1 MVDLWLTYKDRNGSE
16 QRIAVDKDKFA
27 IGRHSENDL
36 SIADGRLSRNHAL
49 IERFGDIFVLSD
61 KGSSNGTEI
70 NGEELAEPTALKD
83 GDVVSFGGLE
93 ATIEIPSEESSS
105 ETPTPEVASTP
116 AANPAPAAAAP
127 AVETG
132 IPKSFFII
140 APIFAL
146 IVIGGLGI
154 LLYMS
159 RGSKPTIDNSDP
171 TYSRDLD
178 STPTPRKGKSD
189 VSDDPGQKNSD
200 DVTSTSPTPVSSNG
214 TSVPT
219 PAAVDP
225 EITKTENDASA
236 FLRKIAQNDPRA
248 FVIGEP
254 AKIILAKIKSVSGS
268 SALAANIGSARRNSA
283 QIKALAASKNLK
295 PDLLA
300 AAAIAKLGN
309 SSGDVLQTAQ
319 SMAVPLDKL
328 STQLSSE
335 LGEECL
341 VMIAA
346 YDQGA
351 AGDFLKMRNMLQDLA
366 TKMPDLNR
374 DIRTIWWLKKQ
385 NKITDSE
392 YEFAVR
398 FLAVG
403 TIAAKSQGF
412 RRQRRS
418 INLLVSLR
426 RPGMENESWVTG
438 NITLKVGE
446 IPLDIEL
453 TVPAQPVK
461 PMRMLP
467 VFQKMANSIVGL
479 SEKAIVETGE
489 QYLAKWVAVH
499 AVASRCQ
506 SLRSR
511 PINWPN
517 SFKKCLNR
525 GKQ

>member
-1 MVDLWLTYKDRNGSE
+1 MVELWLTYKDPTGSE
-16 QRIAVDKDKFA
+16 QRIAVDTEKFT

-36 SIADGRLSRNHAL
+36 SIADARLSRDHAL
-49 IERFGDIFVLSD
+49 IERFGDIFILSD

-70 NGEELAEPTALKD
+70 NGQDLAEPTALKD

-93 ATIEIPSEESSS
+93 AKIEIPLEDKSSQA
-105 ETPTPEVASTP
+105 PTPEAASTP
-116 AANPAPAAAAP
+116 PVGATPAATP
-127 AVETG
+127 TAVETG

-140 APIFAL
+140 APIFAV
-146 IVIGGLGI
+146 IVIGGVGL
-154 LLYMS
+154 LLYM
-159 RGSKPTIDNSDP
+159 GSGTKPRVDNIDP

-178 STPTPRKGKSD
+178 STPTPRKNKKD
-189 VSDDPGQKNSD
+189 DSDDPGPKNSD
-200 DVTSTSPTPVSSNG
+200 DVTSTNPTPVSSNG
-214 TSVPT
+214 TSIPT

-225 EITKTENDASA
+225 EIAKTENNASA

-254 AKIILAKIKSVSGS
+254 AKIVLAKIKSVSGNA
-268 SALAANIGSARRNSA
+268 ALAANIGSARRNSA
-283 QIKALAASKNLK
+283 QIKTLAASKNLK

-335 LGEECL
+335 FGEDCL
-341 VMIAA
+341 LIIAA

-366 TKMPDLNR
+366 TKMPDLNQ

-385 NKITDSE
+385 NKISDSE

-403 TIAAKSQGF
+403 TIAQNPKDFGVNA
-412 RRQRRS
+412 
-418 INLLVSLR
+418 
-426 RPGMENESWVTG
+426 EA
-438 NITLKVGE
+438 
-446 IPLDIEL
+446 L
-453 TVPAQPVK
+453 T
-461 PMRMLP
+461 
-467 VFQKMANSIVGL
+467 FN
-479 SEKAIVETGE
+479 
-489 QYLAKWVAVH
+489 
-499 AVASRCQ
+499 
-506 SLRSR
+506 
-511 PINWPN
+511 
-517 SFKKCLNR
+517 
-525 GKQ
+525 